1 MPRRAAALVLLR
13 VTLRLAVLGTAL
25 VHYALAETRFDRDSR
40 TMGLVAGWGHSWGA
54 GFPGYGRT
62 ESEIAF
68 GAFHPQMGWFITD
81 KLELYGEGTL
91 LVYRQ
96 PKLDVAGGLTGL
108 VARYHFWNDRPWT
121 PYLTGGGG
129 LIWTSQNVEEI
140 DRVFNFQ
147 VVFGAGL
154 RLIPRK
160 GPGWLIEF
168 RNHHISNAGTAG
180 RNLGINAATVVAGV
194 QWILR

>member
-1 MPRRAAALVLLR
+1 MPRQTPGPVI
-13 VTLRLAVLGTAL
+13 VSSILRLVIL
-25 VHYALAETRFDRDSR
+25 VAAMASSIVGEVRFDRHSR
-40 TMGLVAGWGHSWGA
+40 TMGLVAGWGHSWSA

-62 ESEIAF
+62 ESDIAF

-91 LVYRQ
+91 LVYHQ
-96 PKLDVAGGLTGL
+96 PKLEVAGGLTGL
-108 VARYHFWNDRPWT
+108 VARYHLWNDRAWV

-140 DRVFNFQ
+140 DRDFNFQ
-147 VVFGAGL
+147 VVFGVGV
-154 RLIPRK
+154 RLIPRQ

-180 RNLGINAATVVAGV
+180 RNLGINAATVIAGV